1 MRGYHGVS
9 GKRMY
14 YAHPA
19 HWNDTHSWGKTSNPY
34 VSLFDRYY
42 LALLILLR
50 LFKIVHPHSAY
61 ASREYP
67 TGWVGIDGNDEPSE
81 KDFY

>member
-19 HWNDTHSWGKTSNPY
+19 HWNDTHGWGKNQVPT
-34 VSLFDRYY
+34 FICF
-42 LALLILLR
+42 LI
-50 LFKIVHPHSAY
+50 IM
-61 ASREYP
+61 
-67 TGWVGIDGNDEPSE
+67 
-81 KDFY
+81 